1 MTEGTEEPPGSR
13 PPETHSAPATEPQT
27 EVAAEPTPDGGRH
40 RAGGHDHPS
49 DGLTPVDDYLAMIL
63 ETVGPL
69 PAINLQLL
77 DAHGCLLVE
86 DMIAPVE
93 LPSFDNSAMDGYA
106 VRHADVADASSEKP
120 VVLPVVGDIPAGDT
134 QARMIAPGMTAR
146 IMTGAAMP
154 AGADAV
160 VPVEWTDGGVAR
172 VTIRQAPEVGQ
183 HVRRRGDDVQAGD
196 RILTA
201 GTWLGAPQVGLLA
214 AIGADR
220 VLVRPR
226 PRVVVLSTG
235 SELVDPGDQIA
246 SGQIYDAN
254 SHTLAAAATE
264 AGAIAYRVG
273 IVPDD
278 PALLT
283 ETIDDQLVRADLVV
297 TSGGV
302 SVGAYD
308 VVKEVLSQLGTV
320 RFDRLAMQPGMP
332 QGFGTIGPDETP
344 IFTLPGNPVS
354 AYVSF
359 EVLVRPVIRT
369 LLDQAPIHRAVVKA
383 TCTEGFSSPPG
394 RRQYAR
400 AGLDQS
406 GDRAEVR
413 PVGGP
418 GSHLL
423 RSLAHAN
430 ALIVVPEEVVEVNA
444 GDEVDVMV
452 LDPRS

>member
-1 MTEGTEEPPGSR
+1 
-13 PPETHSAPATEPQT
+13 
-27 EVAAEPTPDGGRH
+27 
-40 RAGGHDHPS
+40 
-49 DGLTPVDDYLAMIL
+49 
-63 ETVGPL
+63 
-69 PAINLQLL
+69 
-77 DAHGCLLVE
+77 
-86 DMIAPVE
+86 
-93 LPSFDNSAMDGYA
+93 MDGYA
-106 VRHADVADASSEKP
+106 VRHADVADASPDKP
-120 VVLPVVGDIPAGDT
+120 VALPVVGDIPAGDT

-146 IMTGAAMP
+146 IMTGAAVP

-172 VTIRQAPEVGQ
+172 VSIRQAPEVGQ
-183 HVRRRGDDVQAGD
+183 HIRRRGDDVQSGE
-196 RILTA
+196 RILSA
-201 GTWLGAPQVGLLA
+201 GTRLGAPQVGLLA

-226 PRVVVLSTG
+226 PRVVVMSTG
-235 SELVDPGDQIA
+235 SELVDPGNSIA
-246 SGQIYDAN
+246 AGQIYDAN
-254 SHTLAAAATE
+254 SHTLAAAAME

-278 PALLT
+278 PAVLT
-283 ETIDDQLVRADLVV
+283 ETIDDQLIRADLVV

-308 VVKEVLSQLGTV
+308 VVKEVLAQLGTV
-320 RFDRLAMQPGMP
+320 RFDRIAMQPGMP

-359 EVLVRPVIRT
+359 EVFVRPVIRT
-369 LLDQAPIHRAVVKA
+369 LLDQEPIHRPVVRA
-383 TCTEGFSSPPG
+383 TCTEGFTSPPG
-394 RRQYAR
+394 KRQYAR
-400 AGLDQS
+400 GKLDAAV
-406 GDRAEVR
+406 DPAEVQ

-423 RSLAHAN
+423 GNLALAN
-430 ALIVVPEEVVEVNA
+430 ALIVVAEDVTEVHA

-452 LDPRS
+452 LDQYP